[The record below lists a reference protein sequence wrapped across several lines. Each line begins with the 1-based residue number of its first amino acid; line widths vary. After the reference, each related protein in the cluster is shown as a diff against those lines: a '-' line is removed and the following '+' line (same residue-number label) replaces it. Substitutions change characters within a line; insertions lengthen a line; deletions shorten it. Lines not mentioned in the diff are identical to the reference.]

1 MHLSNESYPC
11 SLDEQAKDWLMK
23 WPIQTKLWS
32 RDGESGW
39 VRARPA
45 PDGFPPGLPTLRI
58 AGSSLNT
65 QPDGLHV
72 RFCLSSD
79 TNGKE
84 PAEPAAGGFADVI
97 VIEACG
103 SEQNFHDKRSR
114 YAAATCSRILYV
126 PKGWMSQE
134 LRTKGRGGGRCRVWE
149 AAFGSRQQP
158 DCDLYLP
165 VRHLR
170 VLYAVTDAKKNSVYE
185 KVRRGVLEAH
195 EFLFRHD
202 QLGQFTAQTTK
213 DFLRLMTPTQNVF

>member
-1 MHLSNESYPC
+1 MHPNDESRPYG
-11 SLDEQAKDWLMK
+11 LDEQAKFWLMK
-23 WPIQTKLWS
+23 WPLQTKLWS
-32 RDGESGW
+32 RDEESGW

-45 PDGFPPGLPTLRI
+45 PKGFPAGLPTLRI
-58 AGSSLNT
+58 AGSSSNT
-65 QPDGLHV
+65 QPDGLYV
-72 RFCLSSD
+72 RFCLPSD

-84 PAEPAAGGFADVI
+84 PAEPAVSGFVDVI

-114 YAAATCSRILYV
+114 YAAATCSRILDV

-134 LRTKGRGGGRCRVWE
+134 LRTKGRGRCRVWE
-149 AAFGSRQQP
+149 AAFGSRQQQ

-185 KVRRGVLEAH
+185 KVRRGVLGAH

-202 QLGQFTAQTTK
+202 QLGQFNSPPIQK
-213 DFLRLMTPTQNVF
+213 FLRLMTPTLNVF